1 VSAAEALELAG
12 RVEQACSQA
21 LGALAAVILHGSL
34 VLGDFVP
41 SRSDVDL
48 LVVAGEELT
57 DDQRAALVAAMPD
70 SAWVDLRVVTRTVA
84 SSPTPAPPL
93 DTSVTLQAG
102 RAPLLEAQ
110 NPGERDLVVEFATC
124 RTHGRSL
131 RGAEPGAVLGAVPDE
146 WVLDVGEAQL
156 ADWQRLEFSPPHA
169 ELMVFTACRVWRFAE
184 ERCHCSKTAA
194 AEWALA
200 QEPSL
205 HVVRAALRRR
215 HDDPSFPIEEPLV
228 RELLARVRRHS
239 LEISLRRART
249 SVS

>member
-70 SAWVDLRVVTRTVA
+70 SAARVDLRVVTRTVA

-93 DTSVTLQAG
+93 DTYVTLQAG

-110 NPGERDLVVEFATC
+110 SPGERDLAVEFAAC

-131 RGAEPGAVLGAVPDE
+131 RGAEPGAVLG
-146 WVLDVGEAQL
+146 
-156 ADWQRLEFSPPHA
+156 RSSPTGSGSNSA
-169 ELMVFTACRVWRFAE
+169 
-184 ERCHCSKTAA
+184 
-194 AEWALA
+194 
-200 QEPSL
+200 
-205 HVVRAALRRR
+205 RRMR
-215 HDDPSFPIEEPLV
+215 S
-228 RELLARVRRHS
+228 
-239 LEISLRRART
+239 
-249 SVS
+249 